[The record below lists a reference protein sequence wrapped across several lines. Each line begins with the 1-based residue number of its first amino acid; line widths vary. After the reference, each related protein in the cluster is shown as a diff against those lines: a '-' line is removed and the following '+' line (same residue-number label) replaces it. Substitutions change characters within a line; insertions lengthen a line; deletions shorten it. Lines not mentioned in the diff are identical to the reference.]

1 MKKALM
7 ELNTCI
13 SLNEQ
18 KPNSKTTK
26 ALLFL
31 KRTYIAKQN
40 DKEHLHDILQYK
52 ILQYK
57 MC

>member
-7 ELNTCI
+7 ELNI